1 MSKNNTHKSYSE
13 VWKDKNEERRKRKYV
28 HLRDKNNCGNNL
40 WQRKDSK
47 TFVLL
52 CKQTGEICNMNHCPL
67 LASKVNSAK

>member
-13 VWKDKNEERRKRKYV
+13 VCKDKREEKRQRKYV

-67 LASKVNSAK
+67 LASKVNLAK